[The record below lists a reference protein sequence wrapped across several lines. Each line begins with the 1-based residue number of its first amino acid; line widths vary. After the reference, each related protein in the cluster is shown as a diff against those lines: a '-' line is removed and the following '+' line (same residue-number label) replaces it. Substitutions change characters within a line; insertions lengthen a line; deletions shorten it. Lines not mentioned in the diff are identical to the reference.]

1 MPRARKN
8 IGASVRAR
16 LLNIARATSQD
27 FELVLMRYAI
37 ERLLYRLA
45 ESQHA
50 DRFVLKGAMLL
61 MTWFNEPVRSTRDL
75 DFLGLGDSHPQ
86 SVVSIFKEMLSTE
99 YPDGVHFNAD
109 QTRLELIR
117 EHNEYGGLRIRTE
130 AVISGARVPIKI
142 DVGYGDSTEPGV
154 EPLDYPVILDM
165 PVPHLRGYAPETVVA
180 EKFHAI
186 VEHGSANTRLKD
198 YFDLWMLSKHFDF
211 KPPRL
216 AKAISATFARR
227 GTPVPEDM
235 PEGLSQAF
243 ANNEQKLAIWK
254 SLKRSFTVDP
264 GSLAEVVDG
273 LNKFLMQAAQSARRA
288 KN

>member
-1 MPRARKN
+1 MPRAKKN

-16 LLNIARATSQD
+16 LLNIARETSQE
-27 FELVLMRYAI
+27 FEQLLMRYTI

-50 DRFVLKGAMLL
+50 DQFVLKGAMLL

-86 SVVSIFKEMLSTE
+86 SVVSIFKEILTEE
-99 YPDGVHFNAD
+99 YPDGVEFAAD
-109 QTRLELIR
+109 GTRLELIR
-117 EHNEYGGLRIRTE
+117 QHNEYGGLRIRTE
-130 AVISGARVPIKI
+130 AVISGARVSIKI
-142 DVGYGDSTEPGV
+142 DVGFGDSTEPGV
-154 EPLDYPVILDM
+154 QPLDYPVILDM

-186 VEHGSANTRLKD
+186 VEHGHMNTRLKD
-198 YFDLWMLSKHFDF
+198 YFDLWMLRKHFDF
-211 KPPRL
+211 KLSRL
-216 AKAISATFARR
+216 AKAVSATFARR
-227 GTPVPEDM
+227 GTSLPEDV

-243 ANNEQKLAIWK
+243 ANHEQKSAIWK

-264 GSLAEVVDG
+264 GSLAEVVDDLEG
-273 LNKFLMQAAQSARRA
+273 FLMQAAQSARSTE
-288 KN
+288 N